1 VTKLDARP
9 GSQRGSSL
17 AATRIGERARQVGR
31 ELDTVDRAV
40 YQTIG
45 AVRTPVLDAS
55 MARLSNAAN
64 YSRLW
69 LGCAAVMAA
78 IGGRQARRAA
88 FLGVVS
94 IGLSSVISNIV
105 VKPLLARARPQRDA
119 AVVPSDRWVRMPTSS
134 SLPSGHSA
142 SAFAFATAVGYELP
156 ALSIPLRVVAAAVA
170 YSRIHTGVHYP
181 GDAVAGSVVGA
192 SAAQIVTRMVG
203 DRRRR
208 SRVCPPPT
216 DQVSLRPA
224 RPAFRRP

>member
-1 VTKLDARP
+1 VA
-9 GSQRGSSL
+9 
-17 AATRIGERARQVGR
+17 R

-40 YQTIG
+40 YQAIG
-45 AVRTPVLDAS
+45 AVRTPLLDAS

-69 LGCAAVMAA
+69 LGCAAVMVA

-88 FLGVVS
+88 LLGVVS
-94 IGLSSVISNIV
+94 IGLASVISNIV
-105 VKPLLARARPQRDA
+105 VKPLSARARPQRDA

-170 YSRIHTGVHYP
+170 YSRVHTGVHYP
-181 GDAVAGSVVGA
+181 GDAVAGSVIGA
-192 SAAQIVTRMVG
+192 SAAQIVTRIVG
-203 DRRRR
+203 EGRRRP
-208 SRVCPPPT
+208 SVCPPST
-216 DQVSLRPA
+216 DEVSRRHA
-224 RPAFRRP
+224 RPAFRGP